1 MITANEFNRAYALQR
16 RLPVS
21 FVSPPSNPIRSV
33 DEMNNTT
40 RRLVSGIIVHNE
52 KDAAAMMG
60 LTLLM
65 EIFDS
70 IDEGIVVCWNSRC
83 SITTTGK
90 CQTLTESKAIN
101 IYRNLARVSDVSRY
115 TQRKKT
121 DHFIVDSSTSLS
133 NQDDSKEPQRNSE
146 ELNIIRVTR
155 DFLSETQ
162 CADVLVTQKWVL
174 DRLWNLCFSHG
185 LLQPYSEQKELC
197 FRYAFDNGVKTL
209 ELCRSLRISA
219 MEAHGVG
226 MVSSNIYLHF

>member
-1 MITANEFNRAYALQR
+1 
-16 RLPVS
+16 
-21 FVSPPSNPIRSV
+21 
-33 DEMNNTT
+33 MNNTT

-70 IDEGIVVCWNSRC
+70 IDEEILVCWNSRC
-83 SITTTGK
+83 GINTTGT
-90 CQTLTESKAIN
+90 CRTLTKLKAMN
-101 IYRNLARVSDVSRY
+101 IYRNLARVTDVSRY
-115 TQRKKT
+115 TQRKNN
-121 DHFIVDSSTSLS
+121 DHFVVDSSTALS
-133 NQDDSKEPQRNSE
+133 NQDSGNESPRQTSE
-146 ELNIIRVTR
+146 ELNIIRIMR
-155 DFLSETQ
+155 DFHSETQ

-219 MEAHGVG
+219 MEAHGAG
-226 MVSSNIYLHF
+226 MVSTFFTLSSLVCMS

>member
-1 MITANEFNRAYALQR
+1 
-16 RLPVS
+16 
-21 FVSPPSNPIRSV
+21 
-33 DEMNNTT
+33 MNNTT

-70 IDEGIVVCWNSRC
+70 IDEAIIVCWNSRC
-83 SITTTGK
+83 SIITTGK
-90 CQTLTESKAIN
+90 CQTLIESKAIS
-101 IYRNLARVSDVSRY
+101 IYRSLARVSNVSRY
-115 TQRKKT
+115 LQRKNK
-121 DHFIVDSSTSLS
+121 DHFIVDSDPVLPDQNGS
-133 NQDDSKEPQRNSE
+133 NENSPPFSE
-146 ELNIIRVTR
+146 ELKVVRVMR

-185 LLQPYSEQKELC
+185 LLRQYSEQQELC

-209 ELCRSLRISA
+209 DLCRSLRISA

-226 MVSSNIYLHF
+226 MVSISISLLSSRSVWTNSSRLRNCTTLRRVLSWI